1 MGAVLMIFRAVFWI
15 GLVALLMP
23 RASDPMPGRPAAGI
37 SLPSSVTSWVATGL
51 SRPGPVCENDAAAC
65 AGGPTFLGSLQQ
77 ETVRGLAA
85 VKAQIDADRKARA
98 SRL

>member
-1 MGAVLMIFRAVFWI
+1 MIFRAIFWI

-23 RASDPMPGRPAAGI
+23 RTSESAPERQTAGT
-37 SLPSSVTSWVATGL
+37 SLPSSITSWVASGL

-65 AGGPTFLGSLQQ
+65 AGGPALLGSIQQ
-77 ETVRGLAA
+77 ETVRGLAT